1 MRRIITINSNQV
13 NKSVETKKILTEKL
27 TNAGFEVTYEFC
39 QDAELII
46 SIGGDGSFLKTVHD
60 FDFTKTPIIGIN
72 TGHLGF
78 YQEVSPDKLEKFI
91 EDYNNGDY
99 SIEELKLVEAEI
111 FTRNKSL
118 ILSGVNEIVLKAK
131 HSKII
136 HTNVYVNRNF
146 LEKFSGDGLLISTPS
161 GSTAYNFS
169 FCYLLPLYYF
179 LVLQAFLF

>member
-72 TGHLGF
+72 TGHLVF
-78 YQEVSPDKLEKFI
+78 FPEISPNHIDSFIKSYQNNDFWNLPEKYVNI
-91 EDYNNGDY
+91 IYPECSHVLNVEGDY
-99 SIEELKLVEAEI
+99 WEYIHDKEIEQWV
-111 FTRNKSL
+111 L
-118 ILSGVNEIVLKAK
+118 I
-131 HSKII
+131 
-136 HTNVYVNRNF
+136 
-146 LEKFSGDGLLISTPS
+146 
-161 GSTAYNFS
+161 
-169 FCYLLPLYYF
+169 
-179 LVLQAFLF
+179 